1 VKTRITE
8 LLGIRYPVFQAA
20 MSWASSNA
28 PLVIAVSNAGALGV
42 IAAGPMRP
50 DDFRQALADIKA
62 GTDQPYGVNIPLNNP
77 HAPQLLDIAH
87 AARIPVMVASQGGPK
102 EQLARFRAIGT
113 RWLHVVAS
121 VEHAQK
127 AEAAGVDALVV
138 DGMEAGGH
146 PPPSEVTTLVL
157 VRRVL
162 KATKLPVVASGGVAD
177 GAGIAAL
184 LALGADAVQLG
195 TRFIATPEASVHENY
210 KRAVLAAQVDGS
222 ILVARGRLPIRQLK
236 NAFTA
241 KFDAAERAGAS
252 QAELDAIF
260 KASSLKQAALEGDV
274 VWGKVE
280 AGQSAGL
287 VDEILPAAEV
297 VRRLVA
303 EMEEARQRLIS
314 LCEK

>member
-1 VKTRITE
+1 MKTRITA
-8 LLGIRYPVFQAA
+8 LLGIRHPVFQAA

-28 PLVIAVSNAGALGV
+28 PLVVAVSNAGALGV

-50 DDFRQALADIKA
+50 DDFRKALADIRA
-62 GTDQPYGVNIPLNNP
+62 GTDKPYGVNIPLTHP
-77 HAPQLLDIAH
+77 RAPDLLDIACE
-87 AARIPVMVASQGGPK
+87 ARIPVMVASQGGPRAH
-102 EQLARFRAIGT
+102 LARFRALGT

-121 VEHAQK
+121 VEHALK

-162 KATKLPVVASGGVAD
+162 KAVKLPVVASGGVAD
-177 GAGIAAL
+177 GAGVAAL

-210 KRAVLAAQVDGS
+210 KRAVLAADVDGS
-222 ILVARGRLPIRQLK
+222 ALVARGRLPIRQLK
-236 NAFTA
+236 NAFSD
-241 KFDAAERAGAS
+241 KFNAAERAGAT

-260 KASSLKQAALEGDV
+260 DAASLKQAALEGDV

-303 EMEEARQRLIS
+303 EMEEARRRLAA
-314 LCEK
+314 L